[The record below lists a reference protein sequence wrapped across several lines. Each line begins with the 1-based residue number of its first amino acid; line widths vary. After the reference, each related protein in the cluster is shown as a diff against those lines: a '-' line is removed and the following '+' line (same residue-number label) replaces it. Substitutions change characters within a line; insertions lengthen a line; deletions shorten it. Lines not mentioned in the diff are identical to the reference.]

1 MISRK
6 YSNLFTESGLLI
18 KVVSKTIRNE
28 VKEQKGGFL
37 GMLVT
42 TMGAS
47 LLRNFLAG

>member
-1 MISRK
+1 MSA
-6 YSNLFTESGLLI
+6 TDAESGLLI

-28 VKEQKGGFL
+28 VKEQNGGFL